1 MATESQYQP
10 VGKWCLADFFF
21 FFIIV
26 EEAFFAPPAVDETA
40 SFPLS
45 LPGTSRGAGGIQLN

>member
-10 VGKWCLADFFF
+10 VGKWCLADFF